1 MLLILYCRENL
12 LLKYSSTWKP
22 IHIINAGAM
31 IALNR
36 NEPDVPLLSH
46 YAAKLFE
53 RMKQMRLLN
62 SQSIQSP
69 RDVCAAI
76 IEMESPADVN
86 QEIENCFE
94 KLKAAGLEGVGN
106 SLLRLM
112 VRKYSLEM
120 DAGPASSPDMAVAV
134 EEAIESSN
142 CGPEARRASKRPRS
156 DDSSDF
162 DVAERTQLKAMKTTE
177 QKLELIQKIHAQY
190 NSAGRPVNQYCSAL
204 KKLTYL
210 VINPIMACLSDHCQN
225 DPKEFERRWGSKF
238 NHTDWGKKHCPG
250 PNPEQ
255 QSCGWRSEQSQS

>member
-1 MLLILYCRENL
+1 
-12 LLKYSSTWKP
+12 
-22 IHIINAGAM
+22 M

-120 DAGPASSPDMAVAV
+120 DAGPASTPDMAVAV
-134 EEAIESSN
+134 DEAIESSN

-177 QKLELIQKIHAQY
+177 QKLELIQKIHAQC